1 MTTNTADDEHVSHI
15 RLLLGEIYEDNHE
28 ILSNK
33 LCENI
38 DGIVSCRFLGET
50 DEVIISFNKHILDE
64 HKLLSLIEK
73 MGYSVELIDCE
84 IVQAKLRIEGMHC
97 NSCVSNICD
106 SILDLPGAI
115 DIQLTFLDK
124 LATIIYDPTILHLD
138 DIIDEIEKLSF
149 QVAISSAP
157 QIKSTNSSA

>member
-1 MTTNTADDEHVSHI
+1 MATNTAEDEPVLYI
-15 RLLLGEIYEDNHE
+15 RLLLGEIYEENHE

-33 LCENI
+33 FCENI
-38 DGIVSCRFLGET
+38 NGVFSCRFLGKTNEL
-50 DEVIISFNKHILDE
+50 IISFNRNILDQY
-64 HKLLSLIEK
+64 KLVSLIEE

-84 IVQAKLRIEGMHC
+84 IVQTQLRIEGMHC
-97 NSCVSNICD
+97 NSCVVNICD

-115 DIQLTFLDK
+115 DIQLTFLNK

-138 DIIDEIEKLSF
+138 NIITEIEKLSF

-157 QIKSTNSSA
+157 QIKSTNSST